1 MISLDQEEYKEF
13 ENNTLVITIVRSGD
27 FARPITVYLTS
38 IQVTRDNA
46 ALGKK
51 IFSVKINT

>member
-1 MISLDQEEYKEF
+1 MISLDQEEYEEF

-27 FARPITVYLTS
+27 FALPITVYLTS

-46 ALGKK
+46 ALGKT

>member
-1 MISLDQEEYKEF
+1 MPMISLDQEEYKEP
-13 ENNTLVITIVRSGD
+13 ENNTFNITINRSGD
-27 FARPITVYLTS
+27 FALPITVYLTS

-51 IFSVKINT
+51 NLS